1 MYDLH
6 RPFDELFSVYEGSWV
21 ILYSGKCMVC
31 EGVIQMN
38 KYLKIVLFGFLLWL
52 IPFIAA
58 FPFVDQSGSFLI
70 PETFFKSI
78 MIVVGGLVGVT
89 LAIMYF
95 KEIGTDYVKEG
106 VIIGVVW
113 LVINLG
119 IDLVFVSMGFFPMT
133 VSQYF
138 TDIGLRYLSIPIY
151 TIGMGYAL
159 MQKR

>member
-1 MYDLH
+1 
-6 RPFDELFSVYEGSWV
+6 
-21 ILYSGKCMVC
+21 MVW
-31 EGVIQMN
+31 EGVKQMN

-52 IPFIAA
+52 IPFIAG
-58 FPFVDQSGSFLI
+58 FPFVDPSGNFLI

-89 LAIMYF
+89 LAVMYF
-95 KEIGTDYVKEG
+95 KEIGTDHVREGITIG
-106 VIIGVVW
+106 VIW

-133 VSQYF
+133 VTQYF

-151 TIGMGYAL
+151 TTGMGYAL
-159 MQKR
+159 MQKM